1 MLNTPIYF
9 NWFTLYHSQVWSQIE
24 RRKIC
29 EVTPDMHNAVI
40 SKSLGARWKQLTE
53 EQKQPYVQEAERLRK
68 LHSQEY
74 PDYKYRPK
82 KKQVTKSGK
91 NDTSSSSLSTIS
103 GSNSNHSS
111 STRMH
116 KRQSS
121 KRRHHGTGSI
131 SDRKSGSNKQQ
142 KQQTKLTLDSSMSF
156 DASDGEY
163 KNSDVQTPRS
173 VCYSFSTVSDFL
185 PNSPESATLYDVLSD
200 QNNTKVEFFD
210 ADFLNS
216 TSDLNELG
224 SDENSRQFGTIFD
237 DNDSAI
243 GNCGGVFNTS
253 EMQYF
258 NIDANMI
265 AHAPIIIANDSA
277 ESDYID
283 CKNFINVDSNLNFTT
298 NSATTTDIASMQVI
312 YADDVTATEQIHQQ
326 QQQIQLASHI
336 ATDHNYDDF
345 DVAITPLDCDK
356 TLTCDQLE
364 DCDIGQISLD
374 LNSFSNV
381 SNNSGSHLEFSGDD
395 VSDLLSN
402 YCGITQNFII

>member
-1 MLNTPIYF
+1 
-9 NWFTLYHSQVWSQIE
+9 
-24 RRKIC
+24 
-29 EVTPDMHNAVI
+29 MHNAVI
-40 SKSLGARWKQLTE
+40 SKSLGARWKLLTE
-53 EQKQPYVQEAERLRK
+53 EQKQPYIAEAERLRR

-91 NDTSSSSLSTIS
+91 NDTSTSSSSLSLLS
-103 GSNSNHSS
+103 GSNSNQSNSSS

-116 KRQSS
+116 SRKRQAS
-121 KRRHHGTGSI
+121 KRHHQGGGAGGN
-131 SDRKSGSNKQQ
+131 DRKSGSHKQQ
-142 KQQTKLTLDSSMSF
+142 KQHKLTLDSSMSF

-200 QNNTKVEFFD
+200 QNNSKVEFFD

-224 SDENSRQFGTIFD
+224 SDENSRNFGSNIFND

-243 GNCGGVFNTS
+243 GNCGGVFNSS

-258 NIDANMI
+258 DIDANMI
-265 AHAPIIIANDSA
+265 THAPIIIANNDT

-283 CKNFINVDSNLNFTT
+283 CKNFINVDSNLNFATDSDTT
-298 NSATTTDIASMQVI
+298 NTNTATDIAAMQVV
-312 YADDVTATEQIHQQ
+312 YADDVTDQLQLEQIQ
-326 QQQIQLASHI
+326 QQQIQLTLQQQI

-356 TLTCDQLE
+356 TLMTCDQLE

-381 SNNSGSHLEFSGDD
+381 TNNSGSHLEFSD

-402 YCGITQNFII
+402 YCGITQNFTI

>member
-1 MLNTPIYF
+1 
-9 NWFTLYHSQVWSQIE
+9 
-24 RRKIC
+24 
-29 EVTPDMHNAVI
+29 MHNAVI

-53 EQKQPYVQEAERLRK
+53 IQKQPFIEEAERLRK

-82 KKQVTKSGK
+82 KKQTTTKSGK
-91 NDTSSSSLSTIS
+91 NDTSSTLTLS
-103 GSNSNHSS
+103 GSNSSNHSS
-111 STRMH
+111 STRINSR
-116 KRQSS
+116 KRQSN
-121 KRRHHGTGSI
+121 KRHASGGGGGSGGN
-131 SDRKSGSNKQQ
+131 DRKSGNKQS
-142 KQQTKLTLDSSMSF
+142 KQPSKLSLDSSMSF

-173 VCYSFSTVSDFL
+173 ICYSFSAASDFL
-185 PNSPESATLYDVLSD
+185 PNSPESATLYGD
-200 QNNTKVEFFD
+200 QNNPKIEYFD

-216 TSDLNELG
+216 TSDLRDELNDLG
-224 SDENSRQFGTIFD
+224 SDENSRNFGTNLLFD

-243 GNCGGVFNTS
+243 GNCGSGFNMS

-258 NIDANMI
+258 DIDANMI
-265 AHAPIIIANDSA
+265 AHAPIIIANDT
-277 ESDYID
+277 ENDYIEV
-283 CKNFINVDSNLNFTT
+283 KNFINVDSNLNFTSSSSSSST
-298 NSATTTDIASMQVI
+298 NNNSTATDISSMQVI
-312 YADDVTATEQIHQQ
+312 YADDVTAEQLQLQQIQHQHQIQPQQ
-326 QQQIQLASHI
+326 QQQLTLHQQTSHI
-336 ATDHNYDDF
+336 AADHNYDDF
-345 DVAITPLDCDK
+345 DMPLTLDDK
-356 TLTCDQLE
+356 TLSSDQLE